1 LKWVEKLF
9 FRRPARLY
17 DLVVLWDWEY
27 DDDLVQALLAGAVRR
42 RLSAAAFRSAELT
55 AFVDLCRNPLY
66 AFPYLIDRASDVHP
80 FLLPVLSE
88 LQQAGSQIINDPQQM
103 IWCRDKATMHLELVQ
118 RGIPVPYGLILS
130 HQDHLEQ
137 ALQQTRDKLGSPFV
151 AKPAEGGGGEGVILD
166 AQTPEHIRQ
175 VMRESRLGKVILQKR
190 IEPAEIH
197 GRRAWFRV
205 LYVMGEVLPCF
216 WDDRTHL
223 YSLID
228 DLSAPWVAP
237 LTDLVR
243 RIAAISGMRFFSSE
257 IAMTAAQ
264 EYYVIDFVNEMC
276 DMRLQSRHTDGVPDA
291 LFHRIIDLLVC
302 RPPQLQSEIRT
313 SSPVRKGGIFK
324 KGSVL

>member
-1 LKWVEKLF
+1 LKWVERLF
-9 FRRPARLY
+9 PCRPARLY

-88 LQQAGSQIINDPQQM
+88 LKRAGTQIVNDPQRM
-103 IWCRDKATMHLELVQ
+103 IWCRDKATMHLELVR
-118 RGIPVPYGLILS
+118 RGVPVPYGLILS
-130 HQDHLEQ
+130 DQDHLEQ
-137 ALQQTRDKLGSPFV
+137 ALQQARDKLGTPFV
-151 AKPAEGGGGEGVILD
+151 VKPAEGGGGEGVILD

-175 VMRESRLGKVILQKR
+175 VMRESRLNKVILQKR
-190 IEPAEIH
+190 VEPAEIA

-205 LYVMGEVLPCF
+205 LYVMDEILPCF

-237 LTDLVR
+237 LIDLVR
-243 RIAAISGMRFFSSE
+243 RIVAISGMHFFSSE

-264 EYYVIDFVNEMC
+264 QYYVIDFVNEMC
-276 DMRLQSRHTDGVPDA
+276 DMRLQSRHPDGVPDV
-291 LFHRIIDLLVC
+291 LFHRMVDLLVSHHP
-302 RPPQLQSEIRT
+302 RLQPGTRL
-313 SSPVRKGGIFK
+313 
-324 KGSVL
+324 VLAFA

>member
-1 LKWVEKLF
+1 MKWVEKLF
-9 FRRPARLY
+9 PCRPARLY

-55 AFVDLCRNPLY
+55 VFVDLCRNPLY
-66 AFPYLIDRASDVHP
+66 SFPYLIDRASDVHP

-88 LQQAGSQIINDPQQM
+88 LHQAGAQIINDPERM
-103 IWCRDKATMHLELVQ
+103 VWCRDKATMHLELVQ
-118 RGIPVPYGLILS
+118 HGIPVPYGLILS
-130 HQDHLEQ
+130 DQDHLEQ
-137 ALQQTRDKLGSPFV
+137 ALQQTQDKLGSPFV
-151 AKPAEGGGGEGVILD
+151 VKPAEGGGGEGVILD
-166 AQTPEHIRQ
+166 AQTPEHICQ

-190 IEPAEIH
+190 IEPAEID

-205 LYVMGEVLPCF
+205 LYVMDEILPCF

-237 LTDLVR
+237 LMDLAR
-243 RIAAISGMRFFSSE
+243 RIAAVSGMRFFSSE
-257 IAMTAAQ
+257 IAMTGGH

-276 DMRLQSRHTDGVPDA
+276 DMRLQSRHPDGVPDA
-291 LFHRIIDLLVC
+291 LFHRMIDLLVSHH
-302 RPPQLQSEIRT
+302 PYLQHKIRA
-313 SSPVRKGGIFK
+313 SSPQR
-324 KGSVL
+324 